1 MSRTAVILV
10 AAGAGKRFGEPKQ
23 FAYLRGKPVLE
34 WTLETFDGHP
44 EVDAIVLVLPE
55 EQSLKHYRMRY
66 GKVVDCVLGG
76 EKRQDSVWQG
86 FRLLAAK
93 EPPEIVL
100 VHDGARPLVRA
111 DLIGRV
117 VAVARENGAAVPV
130 LEIEDTIK
138 QVTYTAGSDGREG
151 RVAGTVDR
159 SSLARAQTP
168 QGFRFEVLQKALETA
183 RHDRFYGTDEAA
195 LAERLG
201 LPVATVRG
209 DPRNIKI
216 TTRIDIAIA
225 EALLDA

>member
-1 MSRTAVILV
+1 MIRTAAIVV

-34 WTLETFDGHP
+34 WTLEAFEGHP
-44 EVDAIVLVLPE
+44 EVDAIVLVLPD
-55 EQSLKHYRMRY
+55 EQGLKHYRLRY
-66 GKVVDCVLGG
+66 PKVRDCVPGG

-111 DLIGRV
+111 ELISRII
-117 VAVARENGAAVPV
+117 AVAGIDGAAVPV
-130 LEIEDTIK
+130 LPLEDTLK
-138 QVTYTAGSDGREG
+138 EAREG
-151 RVAGTVDR
+151 RVARTVDR
-159 SSLARAQTP
+159 TFLARAQTP
-168 QGFRFEVLQKALETA
+168 QGFRFEVLKKALEAA
-183 RHDRFYGTDEAA
+183 RRDRFYGTDEAA
-195 LAERLG
+195 LAERLAI
-201 LPVATVRG
+201 PVTAVAG

-216 TTRIDIAIA
+216 TTPIDMNIA

>member
-1 MSRTAVILV
+1 MIRTAVIIV

-34 WTLETFDGHP
+34 WTLEMFEGHP
-44 EVDAIVLVLPE
+44 DVDAIVLVLPE

-66 GKVVDCVLGG
+66 AKVVDCVPGG
-76 EKRQDSVWQG
+76 ERRQDSVWQG

-93 EPPEIVL
+93 EPPEMVL
-100 VHDGARPLVRA
+100 VHDGARPLVRT
-111 DLIGRV
+111 DLVGRV
-117 VAVARENGAAVPV
+117 LAAARENGAAVPV

-138 QVTYTAGSDGREG
+138 EVTPAAGSDGREG
-151 RVAGTVDR
+151 RVTGTVDR
-159 SSLARAQTP
+159 TFLARAQTP
-168 QGFRFEVLQKALETA
+168 QGFRFEVLQKALEAA
-183 RHDRFYGTDEAA
+183 RRDRFFGTDEAA

-201 LPVATVRG
+201 LPVATVPG

-216 TTRIDIAIA
+216 TTPVDISLA